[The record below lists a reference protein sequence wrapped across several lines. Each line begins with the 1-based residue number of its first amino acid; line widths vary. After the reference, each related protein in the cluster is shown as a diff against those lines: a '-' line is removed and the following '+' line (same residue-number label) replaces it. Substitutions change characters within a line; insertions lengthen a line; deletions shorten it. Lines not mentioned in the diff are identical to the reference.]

1 MLCKWTE
8 QFWQIALID
17 TSGEWAQHLLCFTWC
32 DELVNKQ
39 LTSITSLYF
48 AVFTL
53 LHHLTQIF
61 CSALSSL
68 TYFFCVVCCLL
79 LRRCSSLIPP
89 ASASLASVQMW
100 AHEREMFSYYIMYN
114 DWNVLLGADAADAEM
129 AWLSGEIIAHVGS
142 RVGSTFWLDSGLEKS
157 GMLLLITCVFCW
169 VFQTDRHFS
178 TNSFQGNFL
187 WWSVGSFQSIPC
199 AQIVKEI
206 FFAKLG

>member
-68 TYFFCVVCCLL
+68 TYFFLCSLL
-79 LRRCSSLIPP
+79 FATEKMQFTDTTSFCF
-89 ASASLASVQMW
+89 
-100 AHEREMFSYYIMYN
+100 FSFCPDVGSWKRDVFLLYN
-114 DWNVLLGADAADAEM
+114 EGNVLLGADAADAEM
-129 AWLSGEIIAHVGS
+129 AWLSGEIIARVGS

-178 TNSFQGNFL
+178 INSFQGNFL

>member
-1 MLCKWTE
+1 MSTSDWKKRGGDILQVYGPGSCSSMSCWDHCLLYSEVFLSLLTFIFTCWLGFGTESSVVAIWNMLCKWTE

-53 LHHLTQIF
+53 LHHLKQIF

-100 AHEREMFSYYIMYN
+100 AHEREMFSYCIMT
-114 DWNVLLGADAADAEM
+114 EM
-129 AWLSGEIIAHVGS
+129 YY
-142 RVGSTFWLDSGLEKS
+142 
-157 GMLLLITCVFCW
+157 
-169 VFQTDRHFS
+169 
-178 TNSFQGNFL
+178 
-187 WWSVGSFQSIPC
+187 
-199 AQIVKEI
+199 
-206 FFAKLG
+206 